1 MAITQVRAQINGTWY
16 TLTAT
21 GTAGQYTAQITAPGA
36 TSYNQPGGYYNVTVE
51 ATNTAGTTGSAD
63 ASTLEGLKFYVEERV
78 APVITI
84 LSPSDGAYVSNNQ
97 QPVVFTVTDE
107 SGGSGVDLDSVAVRL
122 DGTAV
127 SAAEVTH
134 TAITNGYSFTYTPS
148 AAMGDGAHTVSVEA
162 ADNDGNAAAAKSTT
176 FTVDTVPPAL
186 NVTSPAEGLVTATAA
201 LAVSGTTN
209 DATSSPVVI
218 TVTLN
223 SADQGPV
230 TVQANGAFSKTVTL
244 AEGANT
250 IVVTATDAAGKVSTV
265 TRNVTLDTS
274 VPQIVSASVVPNPAD
289 AGATVTITVT
299 VVRAKPELRKFGRS
313 PNLYMPLRLNP
324 NLPRRKN
331 PRISAGAAESIV
343 HDSHKRSAG
352 ELVNHILIQAYTFD
366 GGGVLERF
374 VEASRDAKHQ
384 SAAVILQFAFQI
396 V

>member
-63 ASTLEGLKFYVEERV
+63 ASTLEGLKLYVEERV

-84 LSPSDGAYVSNNQ
+84 LSPSDGAYVSNNK

-107 SGGSGVDLDSVAVRL
+107 SGGSGVDLDSVVVRL

-230 TVQANGAFSKTVTL
+230 TVQANGAFSKTITL
-244 AEGANT
+244 REGANT

-274 VPQIVSASVVPNPAD
+274 VPQIVSAGITPNPAD
-289 AGATVTITVT
+289 AGATVTITV
-299 VVRAKPELRKFGRS
+299 VV
-313 PNLYMPLRLNP
+313 
-324 NLPRRKN
+324 
-331 PRISAGAAESIV
+331 
-343 HDSHKRSAG
+343 
-352 ELVNHILIQAYTFD
+352 Q
-366 GGGVLERF
+366 
-374 VEASRDAKHQ
+374 
-384 SAAVILQFAFQI
+384 
-396 V
+396 